1 MSAAVATM
9 PQAEAQT
16 LHDFYTDILPT
27 QGRYVLFTLP
37 NARHCFV
44 DSIDAA
50 VTKTLELEKSST
62 GAVYQANASYGA
74 ENLRTQN
81 NVVSIKSC
89 WLDIDCG
96 SDKAAGGKGYPT
108 KKHANAAL
116 SQFIKA
122 YALPTPTYVI
132 DSGNGLHVYWALTE
146 DVTPTLWKSTATQ
159 LDILL
164 KHAGLLVDPSRTKD
178 SASILRPPCTMN
190 RKDPVNPKPVKVKHK
205 GRLVSF
211 EAFDN
216 AIKTALAGVSIG
228 ASDSAALQHVI
239 ASQNDDLVTASA
251 SNPEQPY
258 PYRENRE
265 DFYNAICA
273 AYPNPSDRA
282 NWLTGLS
289 ALAYLVVVHGWDADE
304 VTKIRQA
311 WEATASNF
319 NPSNLSENESQWQD
333 MLKRTHEKLARG
345 DSSLITHL
353 TVLKKARENGWK
365 PEAKEL
371 DALSAVQVEF
381 ALIQLAG
388 SIFILDKSSLN
399 SKGINGAAQPL
410 QLSKRQDGQLLITR
424 KLTAEFAHTDKAKL
438 VQRFLNDAAT
448 TLYKGIEFNPQDT
461 TEGMLNLWVGAT
473 ITPKQGSWSKIY
485 SLLHDVLC
493 GGRETEYQYLIKY
506 LAHALQMPWEKPG
519 VMITMI
525 GGQGTGKGTF
535 ARILQKIWSATYL
548 HTNNIKQVVGDFNGS
563 LERSFIVFLDEAL
576 FAGDR
581 ASSDRLKSIVTEQ
594 TISIAEKY
602 QPSRQINSVHRIFAA
617 TNADW
622 FKSVERDD
630 RRDFVLRVSNE
641 RKGDTKFWNE
651 VNSEIAGDGVNALV
665 YDLLQMDLSGFN
677 VRAKPNTREL
687 SEQKIQSLDK
697 FPRWWHDCLWRGYVS
712 TIEQDWKPFIA
723 TQGLVA
729 EFDEATK
736 GARVYN
742 RMTAR
747 DVAAHM
753 RKLCPSAQP
762 NQISEK
768 YHRTRGWIL
777 PDLEIARKEFE
788 SFIGDSLDWGE
799 AD

>member
-16 LHDFYTDILPT
+16 LHDFYSDILPT
-27 QGRYVLFTLP
+27 QGRYALFMLP

-50 VTKTLELEKSST
+50 VIKTLELEKSST
-62 GAVYQANASYGA
+62 GAVYHANASYGA
-74 ENLRTQN
+74 ESQRTQN

-108 KKHANAAL
+108 KKDANAAL
-116 SQFIKA
+116 SQFIKS

-146 DVTPTLWKSTATQ
+146 DVTPALWKSTSTQ

-178 SASILRPPCTMN
+178 SASILRPPCTNN
-190 RKDPVNPKPVKVKHK
+190 RKDPANPKRVNVKYK

-211 EAFDN
+211 EAFDSAVKN
-216 AIKTALAGVSIG
+216 ALVRVSLG
-228 ASDSAALQHVI
+228 AAESNAPQHVM
-239 ASQNDDLVTASA
+239 ASNDDLITRTTSSPA
-251 SNPEQPY
+251 EPY
-258 PYRENRE
+258 LYKDNRE
-265 DFYNAICA
+265 DFYAALCA
-273 AYPNPSDRA
+273 AYPDPSSRDD
-282 NWLTGLS
+282 WLTGVS
-289 ALAYLVVVHGWDADE
+289 ALAYLVIAHGWNKGETA
-304 VTKIRQA
+304 KIRQA
-311 WEATASNF
+311 WEATSSIKLTESA
-319 NPSNLSENESQWQD
+319 LTENDHQWQY
-333 MLKRTHEKLARG
+333 MLTRTLDKHARG
-345 DSSLITHL
+345 DTSLVTHL
-353 TVLKKARENGWK
+353 SILKRARDNGWQ

-371 DALSAVQVEF
+371 DALSAIQAEF
-381 ALIQLAG
+381 ALISVGG

-399 SKGINGAAQPL
+399 GKGINGAAQPL

-448 TLYKGIEFNPQDT
+448 TLYKGIEFNPQGT
-461 TEGMLNLWVGAT
+461 NEGMLNLWVGAT
-473 ITPKQGSWSKIY
+473 ITPKQGGWPKIY
-485 SLLHDVLC
+485 TLLHDVLC

-519 VMITMI
+519 VMVTML
-525 GGQGTGKGTF
+525 GEQGTGKGSF

-548 HTNNIKQVVGDFNGS
+548 STNNIKQIVGDYNGS

-602 QPSRQINSVHRIFAA
+602 QPSRQINSMHRIFAA

-622 FKSVERDD
+622 FKSTERDD

-641 RKGDTKFWNE
+641 RKGDTRYWEELNA
-651 VNSEIAGDGVNALV
+651 EISGDGVNALV
-665 YDLLQMDLSGFN
+665 YDLLQTDLSAFN

-687 SEQKIQSLDK
+687 SEQKLKSLDK
-697 FPRWWHDCLWRGYVS
+697 FPGWWHDCLWRGYVS
-712 TIEQDWKPFIA
+712 PIEQEWKPFIA
-723 TQGLVA
+723 TQGLIA

-753 RKLCPSAQP
+753 RKICPSAKS
-762 NQISEK
+762 NQISEG
-768 YHRTRGWIL
+768 YHRTRGWTL
-777 PDLEIARKEFE
+777 PDLDVARKEFE
-788 SFIGDSLDWGE
+788 LYIGAALDWDE
-799 AD
+799 S